1 MTSRSIINA
10 VRHGLLWGL
19 IAVFAGSAMAASGH
33 GDKAPGSHGDKTMDH
48 QEMTG
53 AFKQEMTVEGVKAEF
68 QIMSLAS
75 MNMQDPDGATHH
87 VMVKFSDAGS
97 GEHLMQAV
105 GKIKIIS
112 PAQKEVVAD
121 LKDYSGTLAAN
132 VTFDETGKYGVIC
145 LAKVD
150 GKKPL
155 YKFWYPHQ

>member
-1 MTSRSIINA
+1 MTSRLIIKA
-10 VRHGLLWGL
+10 IRHGLLWGL
-19 IAVFAGSAMAASGH
+19 IAVFAVSAMAASG
-33 GDKAPGSHGDKTMDH
+33 HGDKTMDH

-53 AFKQEMTVEGVKAEF
+53 GFKQEMTVEGVKAAF

-87 VMVKFSDAGS
+87 VMVTFSDAES
-97 GEHLMQAV
+97 GEHHMQAV
-105 GKIKIIS
+105 GRIKIIS
-112 PAQKEVVAD
+112 PSQKEVVAD

-132 VTFDETGKYGVIC
+132 VTFEETGKYGVIC